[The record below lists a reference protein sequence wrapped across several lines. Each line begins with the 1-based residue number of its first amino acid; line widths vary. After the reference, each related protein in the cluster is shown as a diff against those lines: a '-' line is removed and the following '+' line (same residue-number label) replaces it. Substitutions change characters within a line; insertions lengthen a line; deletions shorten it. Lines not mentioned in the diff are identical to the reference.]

1 MKCRRCEGFI
11 VGVSFSGGETATGA
25 WAYTGW
31 KCLNC
36 GYVTDPLI
44 LKNRIGQF
52 QRANRP
58 KSTVERA
65 NGLVPSLSS
74 RRRRPRRQWVMGDHA
89 SDQFVR
95 VVEVLK

>member
-44 LKNRIGQF
+44 LKNKVAQF

-65 NGLVPSLSS
+65 NGLAPSLRS
-74 RRRRPRRQWVMGDHA
+74 RRRRPGDRGSRGILHP
-89 SDQFVR
+89 SNLWR
-95 VVEVLK
+95 C